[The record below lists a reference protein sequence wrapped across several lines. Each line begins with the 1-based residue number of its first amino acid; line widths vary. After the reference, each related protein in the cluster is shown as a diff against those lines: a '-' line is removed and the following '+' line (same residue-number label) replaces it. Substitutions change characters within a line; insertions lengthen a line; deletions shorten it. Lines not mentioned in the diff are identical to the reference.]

1 MVASEDREEE
11 EKQKPNKEEE
21 LKSQNSFPFSALVST
36 LVGDGYKD

>member
-1 MVASEDREEE
+1 MVASEDRGRG
-11 EKQKPNKEEE
+11 KTKAKHKEEE